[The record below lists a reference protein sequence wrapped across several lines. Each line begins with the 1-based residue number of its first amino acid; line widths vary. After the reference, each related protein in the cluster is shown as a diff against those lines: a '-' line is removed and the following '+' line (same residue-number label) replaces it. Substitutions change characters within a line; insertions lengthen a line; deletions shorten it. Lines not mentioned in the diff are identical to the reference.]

1 MALAVV
7 AHGATLHFCA
17 NAMRLAVAIANANV
31 SLSIVSGTVD
41 AMVELLRTREN
52 WMSHRA
58 IEARLIASC
67 ASVIVVR
74 LALKLAWEQGVLT
87 YRNDTSGWNRENR
100 KFGLTVKLY
109 PGLDM
114 SMESSKAAGELIRE
128 YFDRYGPASLRDAMW
143 WSGLPRSAI
152 TTAMNESPRRFVSV
166 RASWCQSPLYMYDD
180 RYDEF
185 QNEGPQLQ
193 APTLT
198 LNFLA
203 HEDVALKAY
212 FESRVR
218 YLGQLPPRCA
228 LNQIGE
234 VLPTIMHCGQ
244 VVGTWAWDVRKMTVT
259 HSLIRG
265 YGSPELNKDVRR
277 QAKILSKTLRL
288 RWVSITKC
296 ETDLAVCGH
305 WWGHRLL
312 FPCSSLIEFLLLSQC
327 LVNVNFQS
335 ICDRAEINEYIRPAS
350 SSTVPVTEVVPTRI
364 FLCLR
369 TALNNSPT
377 SSPSRRHCCT
387 TSRWLKP
394 RSSSISAT

>member
-1 MALAVV
+1 MGYEAPVVVSSYALDDSKARRLWSWLLRRHGLSEDSKFDSVLKIAHATLGLHAARLPSPFATVIARSVSPTVALTLFEAETRSGLMTVRCMRKTLHTLPVALAVV
-7 AHGATLHFCA
+7 AHGATLHFRERDA
-17 NAMRLAVAIANANV
+17 LRAIANANV
-31 SLSIVSGTVD
+31 SLSRVSGTVD
-41 AMVELLRTREN
+41 AMVELLGREG

-228 LNQIGE
+228 FNQIGE

-277 QAKILSKTLRL
+277 QAKILSETLRL
-288 RWVSITKC
+288 RWV
-296 ETDLAVCGH
+296 
-305 WWGHRLL
+305 
-312 FPCSSLIEFLLLSQC
+312 
-327 LVNVNFQS
+327 
-335 ICDRAEINEYIRPAS
+335 
-350 SSTVPVTEVVPTRI
+350 
-364 FLCLR
+364 
-369 TALNNSPT
+369 
-377 SSPSRRHCCT
+377 
-387 TSRWLKP
+387 
-394 RSSSISAT
+394 